1 MGDHD
6 LEVSEQFDDLFYAFA
21 QTVLVRVKS
30 FMKSIGGIPVEMR
43 YHVSF
48 DEGSSVRITQINNDY
63 NGLLMH
69 YIVTEQPWTLEEFE
83 KCAKVLWDEGIFR
96 LPAYPGPPSS
106 FEDVKISLI
115 HQLFLPI
122 RDVIERYHTLDPT
135 QEQLIESYHR
145 YRNDWIAPFKRYEA
159 TIPLL
164 NFISELQT
172 EVTIGK
178 HLVLSPF
185 TPEEKTL
192 IWNSEVD
199 LYPNVTNPIEHGA
212 FLRSKSKLAQTRLQ
226 DQTKRYGAEEINEEL
241 ADVLTALRLTKT
253 GDIGAPAIFERSEIR
268 SIWLPSPTI
277 TRTSDYDVR
286 QSGTEYSITEEE
298 LSQVN
303 NLFVSLQ
310 GLNAQAQRGGLT
322 VALRRFN
329 QAYSRE
335 NDEDRIIDLTIALES
350 CLLAGLSKELSYRFV
365 LRGVALLADNR
376 NPKETKSLLQE
387 IYTIRSSIVHD
398 GKTLPE
404 LKKDTKHN
412 PPGHAA
418 KKFLQQSEELVRDI
432 LREYVTQ
439 MASSN
444 LSVKKFNEQL
454 ELRII
459 ESFVSDK
466 GL

>member
-6 LEVSEQFDDLFYAFA
+6 LEVPERLDHLFYIFA
-21 QTVLVRVKS
+21 QIILVRVKS
-30 FMKSIGGIPVEMR
+30 FMKFIGGIPVEVR
-43 YHVSF
+43 YYVSF

-69 YIVTEQPWTLEEFE
+69 YIVTEQPWTLTEFE
-83 KCAKVLWDEGIFR
+83 KCAKALWDQGILR
-96 LPAYPGPPSS
+96 QPVYPGPPPL
-106 FEDVKISLI
+106 FEDIKISLI

-135 QEQLIESYHR
+135 QEQLMESYHR
-145 YRNDWIAPFKRYEA
+145 YKDDWIAPLKRYEV
-159 TIPLL
+159 TIPVL
-164 NFISELQT
+164 NFISELQK

-178 HLVLSPF
+178 HLVLAPF

-192 IWNSEVD
+192 TWNSEVD
-199 LYPNVTNPIEHGA
+199 LYPSVTNPIEHGA
-212 FLRSKSKLAQTRLQ
+212 FLRSKYKLAQTRLQ
-226 DQTKRYGAEEINEEL
+226 DQTKRYGVEEINGEL

-268 SIWLPSPTI
+268 SIWLPSPTV

-286 QSGTEYSITEEE
+286 QSGTEYSITEAE

-310 GLNAQAQRGGLT
+310 DLNSQAQRGGLT

-365 LRGVALLADNR
+365 LRGAALVADSR
-376 NPKETKSLLQE
+376 NPKETKALLQE
-387 IYTIRSSIVHD
+387 IYDIRSSIVHD

-404 LKKDTKHN
+404 LKKDTKHD

-418 KKFLQQSEELVRDI
+418 KEFLQQSEELVRDI
-432 LREYVTQ
+432 LGEYVTQ
-439 MASSN
+439 IASSN
-444 LSVKKFNEQL
+444 QPVKKFNEQL
-454 ELRII
+454 ELRIVK
-459 ESFVSDK
+459 SLS
-466 GL
+466 LS